1 MARARGWERFARLL
15 AAARVFNCSAERAT
29 ACTAQEASATIFA
42 PVDAAFDALPLD
54 FEALVHQPRQSQRN
68 SNAKAKRSK
77 SAARLSIR
85 GMRRH
90 RSVGSAQHEYPVST
104 P

>member
-29 ACTAQEASATIFA
+29 ACIALEANATIFA

-68 SNAKAKRSK
+68 PKQKRSEAKALRACRFAVCGGTGPSVRRS
-77 SAARLSIR
+77 
-85 GMRRH
+85 M
-90 RSVGSAQHEYPVST
+90 ST
-104 P
+104 L